1 MDDIVAFERRFRRAG
16 LPLFIEDYS
25 ATEDIFSRALP
36 FLTLVFLVTVLG
48 AVNLDWSLGANVL
61 AFVGGVAILLGVFG
75 VMNVMRGRPFASVPR
90 KLGLPELTGFV
101 VVPALLPLVFGGQ
114 AGSAAVTA
122 GQQLLVLGLT
132 YAVVGF
138 GLLSM
143 LRWAGARLF
152 RELGSSVR
160 LLARAIP
167 LLMVFALITF
177 LTTELWQAFSSM
189 PRSFVL
195 LVFGLV
201 ASIGILFLV
210 LRVPQEVDAL
220 EREAGDPSAP
230 LRSPQRFNVGLVLFV
245 SQSLQVLVVAAGV
258 GAFFVAFGALAVSHP
273 VQQTWAGTPLH
284 VLVHAGLLG
293 HRVEVTEELLRVAGA
308 IAAFS
313 GLYYAIAT
321 LTDQLYRHEFLEAL
335 TAEMRQTFEARSAY
349 LRLRGV
355 RT

>member
-1 MDDIVAFERRFRRAG
+1 MDDIAAYERRFRRAG

-48 AVNLDWSLGANVL
+48 AVNLDWSFGANVL
-61 AFVGGVAILLGVFG
+61 AFLGGVAILLGVFG
-75 VMNVMRGRPFASVPR
+75 VVNVARGRPFASIPR
-90 KLGLPELTGFV
+90 KLGLPELAVFV
-101 VVPALLPLVFGGQ
+101 VLPALLPLVFGGQ
-114 AGSAAVTA
+114 LGSAAVTA
-122 GQQLLVLGLT
+122 GQQILVLGLT

-138 GLLSM
+138 GLMSM
-143 LRWAGARLF
+143 LRWAGGRLF

-177 LTTELWQAFSSM
+177 LTTELWQAFSSL
-189 PRSFVL
+189 PRSFVF
-195 LVFGLV
+195 LVFALV

-210 LRVPQEVDAL
+210 LRVPQEVDTL
-220 EREAGDPSAP
+220 ERDAGDPSAP
-230 LRSPQRFNVGLVLFV
+230 LRTGQRFNVGMVLFV

-258 GAFFVAFGALAVSHP
+258 GLFFVAFGALAVTP
-273 VQQTWAGTPLH
+273 AVQQTWTGGPAH
-284 VLVHAGLLG
+284 VLIHVGLLG

-335 TAEMRQTFEARSAY
+335 TAEMQQTFAARSEY
-349 LRLRGV
+349 LRLRAA
-355 RT
+355 RA